1 MELRAWTKE
10 DIDQIAALESV
21 CFSDPWT
28 KEMLLKSFVSPIFYS
43 VLIEEQ
49 GEIWGYACETVMFE
63 DAEIAIVAVAPKHRK
78 KGLGKLLME
87 RLENIAISRGAEQ
100 TFLEVRKS
108 NAAALAL
115 YEGFG
120 FEKIRTRERYYAD
133 GEDAFVMRKFI
144 L

>member
-1 MELRAWTKE
+1 MKLREWTKE
-10 DIDQIAALESV
+10 DIDEIAALESV

-28 KEMLLKSFVSPIFYS
+28 KEMLLQSFSSPIFYS
-43 VLIEEQ
+43 VLMEEQ
-49 GEIWGYACETVMFE
+49 GEIIGYACETVLFE
-63 DAEIAIVAVAPKHRK
+63 DAEIAIVAVAPAHRK

-100 TFLEVRKS
+100 TFLEVRTS
-108 NAAALAL
+108 NVAALAL

>member
-49 GEIWGYACETVMFE
+49 GEILGYACETVMFE

>member
-87 RLENIAISRGAEQ
+87 RLENIAISLGAEQ

>member
-1 MELRAWTKE
+1 MKLREWTKE
-10 DIDQIAALESV
+10 DIDEIAALESV

-28 KEMLLKSFVSPIFYS
+28 KEMLLQSFSSPIFYG
-43 VLIEEQ
+43 VLMEEQ
-49 GEIWGYACETVMFE
+49 GEIIGYACETVLFE
-63 DAEIAIVAVAPKHRK
+63 DAEIAIVAVAPAHRK

-100 TFLEVRKS
+100 TFLEVRTS
-108 NAAALAL
+108 NVAALAL

>member
-1 MELRAWTKE
+1 M
-10 DIDQIAALESV
+10 
-21 CFSDPWT
+21 

>member
-63 DAEIAIVAVAPKHRK
+63 DAEIAIVAVAPKHHK

-87 RLENIAISRGAEQ
+87 RLENIAISLGAEQ

>member
-115 YEGFG
+115 YEEFG